1 MDRPRVPELICK
13 RIEQLVLEGALSPGE
28 RLPAER
34 QLADRLGVSR
44 PSLREAFRILSTRG
58 ILNSE
63 RSGGTYVTEKLNPTL

>member
-13 RIEQLVLEGALSPGE
+13 RIEQLVLEGGLSPGE

-44 PSLREAFRILSTRG
+44 PSLREAFEYWL
-58 ILNSE
+58 LAVFCEANAAAA
-63 RSGGTYVTEKLNPTL
+63 PTSLKI